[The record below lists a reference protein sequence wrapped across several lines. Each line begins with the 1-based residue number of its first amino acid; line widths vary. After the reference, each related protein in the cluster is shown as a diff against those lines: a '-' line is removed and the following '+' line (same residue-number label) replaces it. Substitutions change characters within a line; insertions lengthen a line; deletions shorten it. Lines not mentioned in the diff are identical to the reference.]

1 MFLLHLV
8 KTVESPAVESNAHI
22 YLSTSRFRLHSV
34 SVAGFQGK
42 KRMMSNVV
50 LLLYI
55 YLTAIATLTHRNLE
69 SRQILDVINLARSD
83 DVF

>member
-42 KRMMSNVV
+42 KK
-50 LLLYI
+50 
-55 YLTAIATLTHRNLE
+55 
-69 SRQILDVINLARSD
+69 D
-83 DVF
+83 DVKCCFAPLHLSHCDSNFDP